1 MNNYSRRRKDGI
13 KYLQESSGNNQEQP
27 LGGNDVRRKPRP
39 INGRKKKT
47 RLTQQCSAGAQIESR
62 SWIKIRVFSTLS
74 LLDCA
79 KQRHFMTLWP
89 FSRSTRRGH
98 ARAFVALWPYLATSW
113 EATRCAQRK
122 RRQQHGPPFHRES
135 YNYLHRLRVSRRDCQ
150 IKYMYELVMQD

>member
-1 MNNYSRRRKDGI
+1 MATERRDKVPPR
-13 KYLQESSGNNQEQP
+13 EFGNNREQA

-39 INGRKKKT
+39 INGHKKKT

-74 LLDCA
+74 LLDGA
-79 KQRHFMTLWP
+79 RRSGP
-89 FSRSTRRGH
+89 FALRSTRRGH

-122 RRQQHGPPFHRES
+122 RRQQHGPPFHRNHIICIVFAS
-135 YNYLHRLRVSRRDCQ
+135 RVVTVRSNTCTNS
-150 IKYMYELVMQD
+150 